1 MKKIILLACCCYSLT
16 AFSQTGNV
24 GIGTTLPKAR
34 LHVTDSAVLFTGP
47 ATLPATTP
55 FYPPV
60 SGAGSRM
67 MWYPQKAAFRAGFVE
82 GTQWDKDSIGRYS
95 IALGLNTMAKGDWSV
110 SLGAYTKATGY
121 NSTSLG
127 DGSIAS
133 GANST
138 SMGAITHA
146 IGNAS
151 TSMGANTAASGYT
164 STSMGEYTKA
174 LEYASTSM
182 GYFTTASGFFS
193 TSMGSFTVASGD
205 NSASMGTNTT
215 ARSSW
220 SLVIGKY
227 NDTTNTASVFEIG
240 NGSSDNARNNALTVL
255 MNGNIGLGITSPN
268 APLQFANTI
277 ANRKLV
283 LYDANNN
290 DHQYSGIGINND
302 AVRYQ
307 VAGTAADHAFYVGTS
322 STTSTELFRIKGT
335 GNIGIGNNNPL
346 ATLAL
351 NNGFGNKIALYTTS
365 ATQQYGFG
373 VQSGLFQMYGDASV
387 ADIAFGTGSSTS
399 FTERMR
405 IKGTGNVGIGTSTP
419 SQALQVIGNI
429 IASGT
434 ITPSD
439 ARYKKNILLID
450 HPLQKLQQ
458 LNGVTYNYRNDEF
471 PDMKFTDVTQVG
483 LIAQDVEKVFPQLV
497 FADDK
502 GYKAVDYVKLI
513 PLLIES
519 MKEQQKQ
526 IDEQRKMI
534 QQLLNK

>member
-1 MKKIILLACCCYSLT
+1 
-16 AFSQTGNV
+16 
-24 GIGTTLPKAR
+24 
-34 LHVTDSAVLFTGP
+34 
-47 ATLPATTP
+47 
-55 FYPPV
+55 
-60 SGAGSRM
+60 
-67 MWYPQKAAFRAGFVE
+67 
-82 GTQWDKDSIGRYS
+82 
-95 IALGLNTMAKGDWSV
+95 
-110 SLGAYTKATGY
+110 
-121 NSTSLG
+121 
-127 DGSIAS
+127 
-133 GANST
+133 
-138 SMGAITHA
+138 
-146 IGNAS
+146 
-151 TSMGANTAASGYT
+151 
-164 STSMGEYTKA
+164 
-174 LEYASTSM
+174 
-182 GYFTTASGFFS
+182 
-193 TSMGSFTVASGD
+193 
-205 NSASMGTNTT
+205 
-215 ARSSW
+215 
-220 SLVIGKY
+220 
-227 NDTTNTASVFEIG
+227 
-240 NGSSDNARNNALTVL
+240 